1 MNAWSRIL
9 PMLIV
14 SITAACNGSLS
25 EDQRKAFR
33 EEMEDREIKKVN
45 ENEIFRKALEIGRE
59 ISAKEVAPSD
69 VRMFSASLRDS
80 LMLNE
85 TEQKITMA
93 YAYAPD
99 PTQVED
105 NIQKQGPDSLI
116 YSKYILDQDS
126 TGRVLFIK
134 MARSKVVKVL

>member
-14 SITAACNGSLS
+14 SITAGCNGSLS

-59 ISAKEVAPSD
+59 ISAKEVAPAD
-69 VRMFSASLRDS
+69 VRMFSVTLQDS
-80 LMLNE
+80 IMLNE
-85 TEQKITMA
+85 TEQKIAMA

-116 YSKYILDQDS
+116 YSKYILDHDS
-126 TGRVLFIK
+126 TGRVLFVK
-134 MARSKVVKVL
+134 MARSKAVKTL